1 MTRIEFTRNICQL
14 ITEMIEQ
21 GEYPII
27 DFVKR
32 SAEEQKRLYE
42 AGLSKCDGVIN
53 VSAHQLGKAMDIYFV
68 ENGILVA
75 PKAGFQYWHNRWCD
89 LGGDPMISWDQ
100 GHWEG

>member
-32 SAEEQKRLYE
+32 SAEEQKRLYQ
-42 AGLSKCDGVIN
+42 AGLSKCDGIIN
-53 VSAHQLGKAMDIYFV
+53 VSQHQLGKAMDIYFV
-68 ENGILVA
+68 EDGKLVT
-75 PKAGFQYWHNRWCD
+75 PKLGHQYWHNRWCD
-89 LGGDPMISWDQ
+89 LGGDPMIEWDQ
-100 GHWEG
+100 GHYEG